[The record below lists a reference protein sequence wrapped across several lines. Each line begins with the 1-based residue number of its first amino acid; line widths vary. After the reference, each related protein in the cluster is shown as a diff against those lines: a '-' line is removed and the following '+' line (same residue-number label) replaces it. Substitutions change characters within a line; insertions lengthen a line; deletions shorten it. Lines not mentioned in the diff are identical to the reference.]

1 MCGIAGYIQLSDG
14 PSRKPALQAMA
25 GRMRH
30 RGPDDEGL
38 WCNQHAGLVHTRLSI
53 LDPSPAGRQPMKA
66 GATRI
71 IVNGEI
77 YNFKELAAQHGLSA
91 SLNSGS
97 DSEVLVRMIDA
108 VGVATTLDSIDGMY
122 AFAAYSHET
131 ESLHLV
137 RDPFGVKPLFVL
149 RHDGCLWFASE
160 IKALLTVP
168 GFVPKPSPE
177 ALHHF
182 LSFDY
187 IPGAHTAFEGIEE
200 VRPGAWWEIDA
211 KTGEVTHRTHA
222 ETSWQT
228 DDSITLDDAVEQ
240 SRHLLARAV
249 ERQLVADVDV
259 GVMLSGGLD
268 SSSIAALVAHAR
280 GNSDFHTFSI
290 GFDDPSFNESHHAAE
305 VAQALGTE
313 HHSIVVRPEDV
324 AAKLT
329 SIVEAIDEPY
339 GDGSALPT
347 AMLAEHAT
355 EHVTVLL
362 SGEGGDEMFSGYD
375 THAASVARRWY
386 RMLPGWLR
394 RGLIRSAVQQLPVTH
409 SKLSFDFKAKR
420 FAHGAEFN
428 AARSHFAWRAVIRE
442 ENKASVAH
450 LPEGLQPSHRLF
462 EEAYDACSGS
472 NELQKLLHID
482 RSYHLPDDLMV
493 KNDRMTMLHSI
504 EARVP
509 FCDRD
514 LVAFLARVPPRLL
527 MNGLTPK
534 RLLRLAMADLLPAGI
549 IGRKKMGLEMPYSSW
564 MRGPLKGFV
573 QRILDPDRVDATG
586 LLRPQGVATLFE
598 EHCAMKVDHGRA
610 LWGLVNW
617 VLWHERY
624 IQSPATR

>member
-1 MCGIAGYIQLSDG
+1 
-14 PSRKPALQAMA
+14 
-25 GRMRH
+25 MR
-30 RGPDDEGL
+30 
-38 WCNQHAGLVHTRLSI
+38 V
-53 LDPSPAGRQPMKA
+53 
-66 GATRI
+66 GATQL

-77 YNFKELAAQHGLSA
+77 YNFKELAAKHGLAA
-91 SLNSGS
+91 SLKSGS

-108 VGVATTLDSIDGMY
+108 LGVANTLESIDGMY
-122 AFAAYSHET
+122 AFAVYSHET

-168 GFVPKPSPE
+168 GFVAKPSPE

-187 IPGAHTAFEGIEE
+187 IPGAFTAFEGIEE

-222 ETSWQT
+222 ETSWET
-228 DDSITLDDAVEQ
+228 DDTITLDRAVEH
-240 SRHLLARAV
+240 SRHLLTTAV

-268 SSSIAALVAHAR
+268 SSSIAALVAHTR

-305 VAQALGTE
+305 VAQALGTQ
-313 HHSIVVRPEDV
+313 HHSILVRPEDV

-339 GDGSALPT
+339 ADGSALPT
-347 AMLAEHAT
+347 AMLAEHAA

-362 SGEGGDEMFSGYD
+362 SGEGGDEVFSGYD

-386 RMLPGWLR
+386 RMLPGWVR
-394 RGLIRSAVQQLPVTH
+394 RGIIRPAVQKLPVTH

-442 ENKASVAH
+442 EHKASVAH
-450 LPEGLQPSHRLF
+450 LPEGLTPSHRLF
-462 EEAYDACSGS
+462 EEAYEACTGS
-472 NELQKLLHID
+472 HELQKLLHID

-509 FCDRD
+509 FCDRE

-534 RLLRLAMADLLPAGI
+534 RLLKLAMADLLPPGI

-564 MRGPLKGFV
+564 MRGPLKDFV
-573 QRILDPDRVDATG
+573 HRILDPDRVDATG
-586 LLRPQGVATLFE
+586 MLRSNGIATMFE

-624 IQSPATR
+624 IQTTATR